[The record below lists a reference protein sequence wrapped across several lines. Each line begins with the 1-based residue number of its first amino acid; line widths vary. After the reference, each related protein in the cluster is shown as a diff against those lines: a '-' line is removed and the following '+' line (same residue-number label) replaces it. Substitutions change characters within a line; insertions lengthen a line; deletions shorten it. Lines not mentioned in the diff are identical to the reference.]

1 MQNITFNFTKTIVV
15 TNGNN
20 NNEIICVIITQD
32 DIKTIADIESVKQ
45 KKPGSWTID
54 DILMELSEKPYI
66 TDIIYY
72 LEYYQ
77 L

>member
-15 TNGNN
+15 TDGDNN
-20 NNEIICVIITQD
+20 NKIICVIITQD
-32 DIKTIADIESVKQ
+32 NIKTIAAIESVKQ

-54 DILMELSEKPYI
+54 DILVELSSKPYI
-66 TDIIYY
+66 TDIICC